1 MKKNRIIS
9 GILAAVMLASLPAP
23 ATVKAV
29 NVTSA
34 QEFNGHYYQVITTEL
49 KWEQAE
55 LQCELKGGHL
65 ATITSQEEQDFIYS
79 LTGKDDTWIGGKCVN
94 GKWTWITGEPFSY
107 TNWNPGQPSGGT
119 IYLQFWDGEGKWD
132 DCTDKEKIYVCE
144 WDSAEAY
151 TKKTANFLGKK
162 TYNGHTYKYFPGS
175 YTWKQAKKLCT
186 EYGGYLAT
194 ITSSGENK
202 MAYSLVPDGCDAW
215 IGLNDAKKEGVY
227 KWVTGERSDYLNF
240 GTEVNNFYGGAED
253 YFGFYGSHDDTGK
266 WNDFKNDVS
275 NVTDMGFICEWD
287 TSNTV
292 ILTAVKKTITVKK
305 GKKTSL
311 LYQVYPVKK
320 KVTFKSSNKKAT
332 VTKKGVVKGVKK
344 GTAKIT
350 IKAGKKK
357 VVVKVKVK

>member
-1 MKKNRIIS
+1 MKKNRILS
-9 GILAAVMLASLPAP
+9 GVLAAAMLVTLQAP

-29 NVTSA
+29 NDTSA
-34 QEFNGHYYQVITTEL
+34 REFNGHYYQVITTEL
-49 KWEQAE
+49 TWEQAE

-65 ATITSQEEQDFIYS
+65 VTITSQEEQDFVYG
-79 LTGKDDTWIGGKCVN
+79 LTGEDDAWLGGKYVN
-94 GKWTWITGEPFSY
+94 GKWTWITGEAFSY
-107 TNWNPGQPSGGT
+107 TNWNPDQPSGGVD
-119 IYLQFWDGEGKWD
+119 YLQFWDGEGKWD
-132 DCTDKEKIYVCE
+132 DCWDVEKIYVCE

-151 TKKTANFLGKK
+151 TTKTASFLSTKE
-162 TYNGHTYKYFPGS
+162 YNGHTYKYFPGA

-186 EYGGYLAT
+186 KYGGYLAT

-202 MAYSLVPDGCDAW
+202 VAYSLVPDGCDAW

-240 GTEVNNFYGGAED
+240 GPEVNNDFNGTED
-253 YFGFYGSHDDTGK
+253 YFGFFGSNDDTGK
-266 WNDFKNDVS
+266 WNDFKNDAE
-275 NVTDMGFICEWD
+275 DIGFICEWD

-305 GKKTSL
+305 GKKAAL
-311 LYQVYPVKK
+311 LYQVYPVNK
-320 KVTFKSSNKKAT
+320 KVTFKSSNKKVVT
-332 VTKKGVVKGVKK
+332 VTSKGVVKGVRK

-350 IKAGKKK
+350 IKAGKKT